1 MWMCACLC
9 FRMRWCCTWWLLL
22 FLCMMSPYS
31 SNRLS
36 LYISVYLP
44 LSLWCPTTP
53 HPSLSSSRP
62 RDMLSPLRARCFHC
76 VVVVLCPEL
85 SAVCLSCHQVC
96 VAVRDPGWE
105 TCVDNF
111 IHSLHFIDIASISSI
126 QKLHEGAPHCTLEN
140 YFPSDRHGLKG
151 LDLPL
156 VMQMAPVTQ
165 WRLWRNGGAQ
175 VESRSIISG
184 EGFYEF

>member
-1 MWMCACLC
+1 MVLHVL
-9 FRMRWCCTWWLLL
+9 TIVISLYDGSLLVQPL
-22 FLCMMSPYS
+22 VSVYFCVPS
-31 SNRLS
+31 SLS
-36 LYISVYLP
+36 LMSYH
-44 LSLWCPTTP
+44 PTPITELIQT
-53 HPSLSSSRP
+53 SGYV
-62 RDMLSPLRARCFHC
+62 SPLRARCFHC

-85 SAVCLSCHQVC
+85 PAVCLSCHQVC
-96 VAVRDPGWE
+96 VAVREPGWE